1 MKLNDSEVK
10 KFKIMLNGQQVD
22 TVWTG
27 PRGNARSVLK
37 IIRVDFG
44 VEKGDKF
51 KAILVK

>member
-27 PRGNARSVLK
+27 PLGNARSVLK
-37 IIRVDFG
+37 MIRSEYG
-44 VEKGDKF
+44 REKGDKF